1 MGKLE
6 IMFVNDTHSEK
17 LFYSIQCKNVCLV
30 ASGLFRIFTQLF
42 KFYTFHYHVLRV
54 QMSEKCDY
62 DSEYGWLLL
71 SASFTVKKIW
81 VGFCLNTGKRFFSD
95 V

>member
-54 QMSEKCDY
+54 QMSEKCD
-62 DSEYGWLLL
+62 S
-71 SASFTVKKIW
+71 S
-81 VGFCLNTGKRFFSD
+81 NRQ
-95 V
+95 